1 MTTLG
6 MTLITELISLIKF
19 PQQLHRIII
28 IIIARESDPENRYAV
43 HFLFMMEVKIS
54 FNDPLS
60 ILSGCQGGGR
70 RTKTFSRVTGDQQRP
85 GGRSGIEVIFRSDPL
100 PSNLT
105 QPVDSSV
112 ENQLKK

>member
-19 PQQLHRIII
+19 PQQLHRIIF

-54 FNDPLS
+54 FNDPLGF
-60 ILSGCQGGGR
+60 LQVVKGVEGGQKHFQG
-70 RTKTFSRVTGDQQRP
+70 
-85 GGRSGIEVIFRSDPL
+85 
-100 PSNLT
+100 
-105 QPVDSSV
+105 
-112 ENQLKK
+112 

>member
-54 FNDPLS
+54 FNDPLGF
-60 ILSGCQGGGR
+60 LSGLLVVKGLGGGQ
-70 RTKTFSRVTGDQQRP
+70 KHFQG
-85 GGRSGIEVIFRSDPL
+85 
-100 PSNLT
+100 
-105 QPVDSSV
+105 
-112 ENQLKK
+112 

>member
-43 HFLFMMEVKIS
+43 HFLFMMEVEIS
-54 FNDPLS
+54 INDPLCF
-60 ILSGCQGGGR
+60 LSGLLVVKRVEGGQ
-70 RTKTFSRVTGDQQRP
+70 KHFQA
-85 GGRSGIEVIFRSDPL
+85 
-100 PSNLT
+100 
-105 QPVDSSV
+105 
-112 ENQLKK
+112 